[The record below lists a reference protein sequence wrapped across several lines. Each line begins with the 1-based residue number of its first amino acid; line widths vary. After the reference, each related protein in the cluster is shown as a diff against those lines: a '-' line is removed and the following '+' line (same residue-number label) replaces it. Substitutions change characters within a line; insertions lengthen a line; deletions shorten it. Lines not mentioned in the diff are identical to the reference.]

1 MAKKKKI
8 YKVGIDS
15 ETYAISLVESPAIEE
30 TLVALEEQKPIKIQL
45 ADEEK
50 YMVYSAVLVPDKPIY
65 RRNEDGDEF
74 YIEFTKESIEKMAQ
88 EYLMN
93 YRQNEITLDHATM
106 ANDITLVES
115 WIKTDMYKD
124 KSVAIGLS
132 EDLPIGTWI
141 AGLKVNQIDAWN
153 RIKNGE
159 LRGFSVESMISLE
172 EFSKQEQ
179 NTNNM
184 SIETNDN
191 MFWDKMKNILSEVFT
206 SLSMSKKDEADIESS
221 ETYKITPESA
231 AKELEA
237 ILSKDSDDKSYPL
250 SAMTDPLNIELAN
263 QSGFTSVEAYL
274 DEVYAIK
281 TDGYTS
287 GTSAQANFEE
297 NALPTEPTVEP
308 NTITVQ
314 VQPLTEEEKSTIEE
328 GIKSGATEAPKVEEK
343 PQENNA
349 HLEELINSLK
359 EEINALK
366 EMNNGL
372 NDKVK
377 ELSKEPSTKPV
388 NTNAKP
394 SGAST
399 YSAWREQM
407 RSMIG

>member
-30 TLVALEEQKPIKIQL
+30 TLVALEEQKPIKVQL

-65 RRNEDGDEF
+65 RRNDDGDEF

-93 YRQNEITLDHATM
+93 YRQNEITLDHETM

-184 SIETNDN
+184 NIETND
-191 MFWDKMKNILSEVFT
+191 MFWDKLKNILKDTF
-206 SLSMSKKDEADIESS
+206 SKKVEEPTV
-221 ETYKITPESA
+221 E
-231 AKELEA
+231 
-237 ILSKDSDDKSYPL
+237 
-250 SAMTDPLNIELAN
+250 ELAAN
-263 QSGFTSVEAYL
+263 SGFTNVEDYQKEVEAVKAEL
-274 DEVYAIK
+274 EEQN
-281 TDGYTS
+281 
-287 GTSAQANFEE
+287 AQ
-297 NALPTEPTVEP
+297 EPTVEP
-308 NTITVQ
+308 IVEPTVEE
-314 VQPLTEEEKSTIEE
+314 PKPEEEPKVDEPTVEE
-328 GIKSGATEAPKVEEK
+328 PKVEEK
-343 PQENNA
+343 PKDDNTK
-349 HLEELINSLK
+349 HLEELIGSLK

-366 EMNNGL
+366 EMNSGL

-377 ELSKEPSTKPV
+377 ELSKEPSAKPV

-394 SGAST
+394 SAADT

>member
-30 TLVALEEQKPIKIQL
+30 TLVALEEQKPIKVQL
-45 ADEEK
+45 ADEDK
-50 YMVYSAVLVPDKPIY
+50 YMVYSAVLVPDRPIY

-93 YRQNEITLDHATM
+93 YRQNEITLDHETM

-184 SIETNDN
+184 NIETND
-191 MFWDKMKNILSEVFT
+191 MFWDKLKNILKDTF
-206 SLSMSKKDEADIESS
+206 SKK
-221 ETYKITPESA
+221 
-231 AKELEA
+231 
-237 ILSKDSDDKSYPL
+237 
-250 SAMTDPLNIELAN
+250 
-263 QSGFTSVEAYL
+263 VE
-274 DEVYAIK
+274 
-281 TDGYTS
+281 
-287 GTSAQANFEE
+287 
-297 NALPTEPTVEP
+297 EPTVEELAANSGFTNVEDYQKEVEAVKAELEEQNAEEP
-308 NTITVQ
+308 TVEHT
-314 VQPLTEEEKSTIEE
+314 VEPTVEEPKPAEE
-328 GIKSGATEAPKVEEK
+328 PKVDEPVVEEPKVEDK
-343 PQENNA
+343 PKEDNTK
-349 HLEELINSLK
+349 HLEELIGSLK

-366 EMNNGL
+366 EMNSGL

-377 ELSKEPSTKPV
+377 ELSKEPSAKPV

-394 SGAST
+394 SAADT
-399 YSAWREQM
+399 YSAWREQL
-407 RSMIG
+407 RNMIR

>member
-1 MAKKKKI
+1 MAKKIKK

-30 TLVALEEQKPIKIQL
+30 TLVALEEQKPIKVQL

-50 YMVYSAVLVPDKPIY
+50 YMVYSAVLVPDKPIF

-93 YRQNEITLDHATM
+93 YRQNEITLDHETM

-184 SIETNDN
+184 NIETND
-191 MFWDKMKNILSEVFT
+191 MFWDKLKNILKDTF
-206 SLSMSKKDEADIESS
+206 SKKVEEPTV
-221 ETYKITPESA
+221 E
-231 AKELEA
+231 
-237 ILSKDSDDKSYPL
+237 
-250 SAMTDPLNIELAN
+250 ELAAN
-263 QSGFTSVEAYL
+263 SGFTNVEDYQKEVEAVKAEL
-274 DEVYAIK
+274 EEQN
-281 TDGYTS
+281 
-287 GTSAQANFEE
+287 AQ
-297 NALPTEPTVEP
+297 EPTVEP
-308 NTITVQ
+308 IVEPTV
-314 VQPLTEEEKSTIEE
+314 EEPKPVEE
-328 GIKSGATEAPKVEEK
+328 PKVDEPVVEEPKVEEK
-343 PQENNA
+343 PKEDNTK
-349 HLEELINSLK
+349 HLEELIGSLK

-366 EMNNGL
+366 EMNSGL

-377 ELSKEPSTKPV
+377 ELSKEPSAKPV

-394 SGAST
+394 SAADT

>member
-1 MAKKKKI
+1 MAKKIKK

-184 SIETNDN
+184 NIETND
-191 MFWDKMKNILSEVFT
+191 MGFWNKMKEVLAEVF
-206 SLSMSKKDEADIESS
+206 SKKEGDIEPIDM
-221 ETYKITPESA
+221 EDLA
-231 AKELEA
+231 A
-237 ILSKDSDDKSYPL
+237 
-250 SAMTDPLNIELAN
+250 N
-263 QSGFTSVEAYL
+263 SGFTNVEEYEKEVEA
-274 DEVYAIK
+274 IK
-281 TDGYTS
+281 
-287 GTSAQANFEE
+287 AELEEE
-297 NALPTEPTVEP
+297 NVAEPAVEPTVEP
-308 NTITVQ
+308 TVEEPKPVEEPKVEEQ
-314 VQPLTEEEKSTIEE
+314 VVEE
-328 GIKSGATEAPKVEEK
+328 PKVEEK
-343 PQENNA
+343 PKEDNK

-366 EMNNGL
+366 DMNNGL
-372 NDKVK
+372 NEKVK
-377 ELSKEPSTKPV
+377 ELSKEPSAKPV

-394 SGAST
+394 SATDT

>member
-1 MAKKKKI
+1 MVKKKKI

-93 YRQNEITLDHATM
+93 YRQNEITLDHETM

-159 LRGFSVESMISLE
+159 LKGFSVESMISLE

-184 SIETNDN
+184 TIETNDN

-206 SLSMSKKDEADIESS
+206 SLSMSKKVKEPTIE
-221 ETYKITPESA
+221 
-231 AKELEA
+231 
-237 ILSKDSDDKSYPL
+237 
-250 SAMTDPLNIELAN
+250 ELAAN
-263 QSGFTSVEAYL
+263 SGFTNVEEYEN
-274 DEVYAIK
+274 EVETIK
-281 TDGYTS
+281 TELE
-287 GTSAQANFEE
+287 EE
-297 NALPTEPTVEP
+297 NAAEQAVEPTVEP
-308 NTITVQ
+308 TV
-314 VQPLTEEEKSTIEE
+314 EEPVVEE
-328 GIKSGATEAPKVEEK
+328 TPKAEEPKPQEAVEEK
-343 PQENNA
+343 PKEDVSK
-349 HLEELINSLK
+349 LEELISNLK
-359 EEINALK
+359 NEIEALK
-366 EMNNGL
+366 TMNSGL
-372 NDKVK
+372 EERVK
-377 ELSKEPSTKPV
+377 EMSKQPSTNPV

-394 SGAST
+394 SAGDT
-399 YSAWREQM
+399 YSAWREQL
-407 RSMIG
+407 RNMIR